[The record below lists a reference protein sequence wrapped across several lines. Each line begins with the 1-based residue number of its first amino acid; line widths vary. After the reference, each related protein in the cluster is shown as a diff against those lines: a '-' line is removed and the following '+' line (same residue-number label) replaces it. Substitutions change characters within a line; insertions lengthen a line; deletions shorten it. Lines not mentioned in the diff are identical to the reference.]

1 MTEWIVV
8 VPLIEEPEVTRDALE
23 RHDVRAGQL
32 LYIDNTPDGAYRDF
46 ADRAIVRNGS
56 GFNWGVS
63 RSWNEGL
70 DMGRDWTLILS
81 SSVVLPQ
88 GLSAALRILE
98 GPIDEGEQW
107 AVFTEEAF
115 HAFAVSRACVNKIG
129 RFDEQFFSYAEDS
142 DWHYRMRIA
151 GLADR
156 PKVDLGANSLVPS
169 RVARAL
175 KRGLVDVDFGEL
187 HAAFS
192 KKWGGPPGQER
203 FFTPYNR

>member
-115 HAFAVSRACVNKIG
+115 HAFAVSRACVEKIG
-129 RFDEQFFSYAEDS
+129 RFDEQFGSYYEDN
-142 DWHYRMRIA
+142 DWQRRMSVA
-151 GLADR
+151 GLGDR
-156 PKVDLGANSLVPS
+156 PKVDLKADSLRPE

-175 KRGLVDVDFGEL
+175 KRGLVEVDFGEL
-187 HAAFS
+187 A
-192 KKWGGPPGQER
+192 KKYRRKWGGDPREER
-203 FFTPYNR
+203 FTTPYNR